1 MIWQNMGYVHSLQAL
16 INMRVFTI
24 PRLLIQASKLYNWIM
39 FQGTLTII
47 RLLKTKVFKLSPL
60 DYGSNG
66 PSQDMPTLKLFQV
79 ISRLAIPH
87 KYYNWWEKDP
97 TNLHSNEY
105 KDKTRIEVH

>member
-1 MIWQNMGYVHSLQAL
+1 MAKHGLCSLSSSSNQYEGFHYSKVFNPSFQTLQLNYV
-16 INMRVFTI
+16 
-24 PRLLIQASKLYNWIM
+24 PRDSYNN
-39 FQGTLTII
+39 
-47 RLLKTKVFKLSPL
+47 KTFKDKVFKLSPL

-66 PSQDMPTLKLFQV
+66 PSQDMSTLKFFQV